1 MYENYPLAFL
11 IKEILHFKM
20 FLKLF
25 TQVISFISN
34 FYNSINYK
42 TIIFMLQTYLFFDL
56 SLFLT
61 ECPNRI
67 DYKV

>member
-1 MYENYPLAFL
+1 MYENYPLACF
-11 IKEILHFKM
+11 IKEILHFEM

-42 TIIFMLQTYLFFDL
+42 TIIFMLQTYPIDF

-61 ECPNRI
+61 ECSNRI